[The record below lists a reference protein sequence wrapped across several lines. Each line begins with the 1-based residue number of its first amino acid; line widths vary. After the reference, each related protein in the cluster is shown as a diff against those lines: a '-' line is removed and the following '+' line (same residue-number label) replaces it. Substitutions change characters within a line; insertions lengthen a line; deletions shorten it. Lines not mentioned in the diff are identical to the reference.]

1 MEFKWTKIEQDAFKE
16 IKYIMAVNIFVKMDN
31 LATKPPS
38 REDDLMDILAIL
50 TNMWHKP
57 GGSRFEAGRC

>member
-50 TNMWHKP
+50 TNM
-57 GGSRFEAGRC
+57 